1 MFKNLDSYDTV
12 VAIGIIATMVIFVTA
27 FVTNGLAHHE
37 SENPVNVCI
46 HSLVERTHAP
56 TVEQMA
62 VITGACAAA
71 FDAPISV
78 TADK

>member
-12 VAIGIIATMVIFVTA
+12 VVIGIIATMVIFVSA

-46 HSLVERTHAP
+46 HSLIDRTHAP

-62 VITGACAAA
+62 VITGACASA
-71 FDAPISV
+71 FDTTIATTS
-78 TADK
+78 DK